1 ERGEVKKRA
10 QHPNHVWSYD
20 FTEDR
25 AENGQRVRILAVM
38 DEYTRECLM
47 IYAAKSIRSDRVIDL
62 LHWLFATRG
71 VPQHIR
77 SDNGPE
83 FVAHRVQQ
91 WLANQG
97 SQTLYITPGSP
108 WENPFIERFFE
119 TMKHESLNRYLF
131 DRGAEAQII
140 LDNFMDDYNR
150 FRPHSSLADLTPV
163 EFRQQYQQQQFLTPT
178 GT

>member
-1 ERGEVKKRA
+1 
-10 QHPNHVWSYD
+10 
-20 FTEDR
+20 
-25 AENGQRVRILAVM
+25 
-38 DEYTRECLM
+38 M

-62 LHWLFATRG
+62 LRWLFATRG